1 MKTFLTKKNIAIVLA
16 VLLVVAVMV
25 LCITLRQKRVEDT
38 DPTLTLAC
46 QSMDA
51 DGTCTVDVVLS
62 GLPDGAHYEAA
73 SLAVAFDPTQI
84 TFLGTADGDIPLVM
98 GSLPAWESDAE
109 RAMRPAARALCAC
122 RRRAAHLPRRL
133 AACSCGCAF
142 SSPTA

>member
-1 MKTFLTKKNIAIVLA
+1 MKTFLTKKNLAIVLA
-16 VLLVVAVMV
+16 VLLVVAVVV

-109 RAMRPAARALCAC
+109 RANETGSA
-122 RRRAAHLPRRL
+122 RRL
-133 AACSCGCAF
+133 ATLHRPVHDRERGRRRGEAL
-142 SSPTA
+142 